1 MYYGTSTYLKF
12 MVNVDYEK
20 TMDEYDI
27 YLQSDI
33 ANIIREYYYFYLH

>member
-12 MVNVDYEK
+12 MVNVYYEK

-27 YLQSDI
+27 YSLI
-33 ANIIREYYYFYLH
+33 